1 MENRSQCELSII
13 IPIYNGERYLRD
25 TLDSVI
31 GQSFTNYEL
40 ILVDDGSTDTT
51 GVICEEYAQR
61 DSRIKVLHQRNQG
74 MSKARDAGYQM
85 SLPDTSIAFLD
96 GDDIFD
102 SRMLEDMMKYKDDDL
117 VYTCFI
123 NIAGSK
129 MKGYQF
135 KEQTNAE
142 QMNGKEMLNRLFTP
156 GKK

>member
-85 SLPDTSIAFLD
+85 SLPDTRKAF
-96 GDDIFD
+96 
-102 SRMLEDMMKYKDDDL
+102 
-117 VYTCFI
+117 
-123 NIAGSK
+123 
-129 MKGYQF
+129 
-135 KEQTNAE
+135 
-142 QMNGKEMLNRLFTP
+142 
-156 GKK
+156 